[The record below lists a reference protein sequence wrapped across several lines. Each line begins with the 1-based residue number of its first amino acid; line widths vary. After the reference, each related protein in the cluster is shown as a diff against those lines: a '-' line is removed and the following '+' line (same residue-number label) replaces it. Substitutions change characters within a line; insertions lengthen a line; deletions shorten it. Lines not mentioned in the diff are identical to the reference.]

1 MKQTFTD
8 IPASSRLQRLRRL
21 RRQGWTALGP
31 GLAIVTLL
39 LAGNLAAFIAGDDLR
54 REDAAYRQPPQW
66 PFLQRLLYQPPV
78 AVTPYVEGSDL
89 LDGFDTLMDDP
100 SDAAETQEEPSR
112 PLAITSRPR
121 FTAVVGRPYR
131 YRVRANG
138 PGHAL
143 RYDLLMAPIGMAID
157 DAGLIQWTPEAAQA
171 GGRGHAVEV
180 TAVGPDGQGSRQAFT
195 IIVSERVHPLGTDEA
210 GRDLGAALIL
220 GARWTV
226 LPGVVAVSVSLLLG
240 LLFGG
245 LAGYYA
251 GRTDAVLSYLTHL
264 SEAFPALVLLFLA
277 AVIFRYNLYPVMGV
291 LGVILFPG
299 VARGVKARVLA
310 LKARQFI
317 EASRELG
324 LSDAEIL
331 WKDIIWHNTRPFLL
345 RRVFYGFA
353 LAVVVEVTLSYLNI
367 GILPPTV
374 SWGNLILEGRG
385 LIETRQY
392 GPAFFPA
399 AATVVAV
406 AGYYLLGSGLERR
419 FRVKNT

>member
-1 MKQTFTD
+1 MKETFID

-21 RRQGWTALGP
+21 RRQGTLTLGI
-31 GLAIVTLL
+31 AIVALL
-39 LAGNLAAFIAGDDLR
+39 LAGNLAVFFAGDHLR

-66 PFLQRLLYQPPV
+66 LVLQRLLYQPSVTV
-78 AVTPYVEGSDL
+78 APYVEGSDL
-89 LDGFDTLMDDP
+89 LDGFEGLMDDSP
-100 SDAAETQEEPSR
+100 DEMQEAP
-112 PLAITSRPR
+112 AIISKPR
-121 FTAVVGRPYR
+121 FTGVVGRPYR
-131 YRVRANG
+131 YRVRAEE
-138 PGHAL
+138 PARAL
-143 RYDLLMAPIGMAID
+143 RYTLFAAPPGMAID
-157 DAGLIQWTPEAAQA
+157 ADGLIQWTPDASQA
-171 GGRGHAVEV
+171 GGLGHTVDVA
-180 TAVGPDGQGSRQAFT
+180 AVGADGRGARQIFT

-220 GARWTV
+220 GTRWTV

-245 LAGYYA
+245 FAGYYE
-251 GRTDAVLSYLTHL
+251 GRTDAVLTYVAHL

-277 AVIFRYNLYPVMGV
+277 AVIFRYNLYPVMVV

-310 LKARQFI
+310 LKAQQFV
-317 EASRELG
+317 EAARELG

-345 RRVFYGFA
+345 RRIFYGFA

-374 SWGNLILEGRG
+374 SWGNLILEGRR
-385 LIETRQY
+385 LIEMRQY

-399 AATVVAV
+399 AATVIAA
-406 AGYYLLGSGLERR
+406 AGYYLLGSGLEHR
-419 FRVKNT
+419 FRVKKT

>member
-1 MKQTFTD
+1 M
-8 IPASSRLQRLRRL
+8 
-21 RRQGWTALGP
+21 
-31 GLAIVTLL
+31 TLL
-39 LAGNLAAFIAGDDLR
+39 LAGNLAAFIAGDHLR

-89 LDGFDTLMDDP
+89 LDNFDILMDDP
-100 SDAAETQEEPSR
+100 SDAAETQEEPSH

-131 YRVRANG
+131 YRVRADG
-138 PGHAL
+138 PGRAL
-143 RYDLLMAPIGMAID
+143 RYNLLMAPPGIAID
-157 DAGLIQWTPEAAQA
+157 AAGLIQWTPEAAQA
-171 GGRGHAVEV
+171 RGRGHAVEV
-180 TAVGPDGQGSRQAFT
+180 T
-195 IIVSERVHPLGTDEA
+195 
-210 GRDLGAALIL
+210 
-220 GARWTV
+220 
-226 LPGVVAVSVSLLLG
+226 
-240 LLFGG
+240 
-245 LAGYYA
+245 
-251 GRTDAVLSYLTHL
+251 
-264 SEAFPALVLLFLA
+264 

-317 EASRELG
+317 EAARELG

-331 WKDIIWHNTRPFLL
+331 WKDIIWHNNRPFLL

-399 AATVVAV
+399 AATVVAI

-419 FRVKNT
+419 FRVKKT